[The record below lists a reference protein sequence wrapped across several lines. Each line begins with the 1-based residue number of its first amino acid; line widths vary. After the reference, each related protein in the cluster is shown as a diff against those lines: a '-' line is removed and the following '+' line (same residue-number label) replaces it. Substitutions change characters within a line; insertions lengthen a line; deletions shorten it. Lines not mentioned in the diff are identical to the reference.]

1 MVHIAHQHTSSHIE
15 RILQH
20 VVRHL
25 LAVHIERVVL
35 TPYMCGCRYMVVEG
49 HQYSHAG
56 LTTSNE
62 VRGDTEAYKVLLIH
76 MSLVCPHN
84 ALIDV
89 PQFKLTVCGPASVGQ
104 LMYFGCAVPRC
115 GWDTYADTNS

>member
-35 TPYMCGCRYMVVEG
+35 TPYMCGCGYMVVEG
-49 HQYSHAG
+49 HQYSLDLPQAMKCG
-56 LTTSNE
+56 VTLRPTKFFSFTCPLYVLTMPLLMSHSLSSLS
-62 VRGDTEAYKVLLIH
+62 VDLQQLVLG
-76 MSLVCPHN
+76 N
-84 ALIDV
+84 
-89 PQFKLTVCGPASVGQ
+89 
-104 LMYFGCAVPRC
+104 
-115 GWDTYADTNS
+115 